1 MLNCKQGDLAI
12 VIRSHAGN
20 EGKIVTCVRLTTDVP
35 HGMMWIEPGP
45 RWEIDRY
52 VMSKNGTL
60 LNSFADNCLRPLPK
74 LDEEQTFDV
83 CLELRE

>member
-35 HGMMWIEPGP
+35 HGMMWIVLGLV
-45 RWEIDRY
+45 W
-52 VMSKNGTL
+52 K
-60 LNSFADNCLRPLPK
+60 
-74 LDEEQTFDV
+74 
-83 CLELRE
+83 